1 MKTFLSLI
9 TIFLL
14 GITNQINS
22 QEINPLDFFP
32 HHVGDL
38 WQYNNLTQVGS
49 EFWEKKVTAV
59 DTVESDSAIIITVN
73 YRNSFD
79 ILHKI
84 YFNDSLTIYWESW
97 GGGIWKPRYKFNVPI
112 NSFWLSDPFFPYYT
126 KYVSEYESV
135 IFNDTLLVK
144 EYWTSNDS
152 VFQLAL
158 STENLA
164 LGIGDFYGEF
174 EVGITV
180 LTGCI
185 IDGVQYGTIVDVAD
199 ENKKSQPG
207 NFILNNYPNPFNGQ
221 TTVHYFLPVLSFIS
235 VTIYDILGKEI
246 KQLYQGEENAGHHYK
261 SWTPGNESSGI
272 YFVVLKTKETQLT
285 NKIIYLK

>member
-9 TIFLL
+9 IIFLL
-14 GITNQINS
+14 GITKQVNS
-22 QEINPLDFFP
+22 QDINPLDFFP

-38 WQYNNLTQVGS
+38 WQYNNLTMAGS

-59 DTVESDSAIIITVN
+59 DTVESDSSIIITVN

-79 ILHKI
+79 VLHKI
-84 YFNDSLTIYWESW
+84 YFNDSLTVYWKSW
-97 GGGIWKPRYKFNVPI
+97 GGEIWKPRYKFNVPI

-135 IFNDTLLVK
+135 IFNDTFLVR
-144 EYWTSNDS
+144 EYWTNNDS

-174 EVGITV
+174 EVGISV

-185 IDGVQYGTIVDVAD
+185 IDGVQYGTIIDDV
-199 ENKKSQPG
+199 EKYGKSQPD
-207 NFILNNYPNPFNGQ
+207 NFILNNYPNPFNPLTTINYQ
-221 TTVHYFLPVLSFIS
+221 TPKASVIS
-235 VTIYDILGKEI
+235 LKVYDVLGKEVATLVDE
-246 KQLYQGEENAGHHYK
+246 QK
-261 SWTPGNESSGI
+261 STGKYSVQWNGNNFASGI
-272 YFVVLKTKETQLT
+272 YFYKLT
-285 NKIIYLK
+285 FNNQTLYKKMLLIK